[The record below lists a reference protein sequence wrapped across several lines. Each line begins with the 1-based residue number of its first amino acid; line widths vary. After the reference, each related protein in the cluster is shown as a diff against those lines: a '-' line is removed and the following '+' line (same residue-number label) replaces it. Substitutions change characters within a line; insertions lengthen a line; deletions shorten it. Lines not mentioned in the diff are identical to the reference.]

1 MQLTAMGYFV
11 VKLAAKPEL
20 GPLYLGLVGAARAI
34 PVIICSPIAGVV
46 ADTWP
51 RRRVL
56 FATNTAIALLALV
69 LAVFTSLGRMNLWGL
84 LAVSAFSSAAMS
96 FDSPARQ
103 SWVPLL
109 VDRRYVGNA
118 IGLNSVAFNAP
129 AVIGPAIAGFL
140 IARVSVS
147 GSFYVNAVAT
157 MAVVVALLLM
167 RASPPPASRR
177 EPLLRSIGG
186 GIRFLYSHPI
196 LNWVIL
202 FFIASALLVRPYSSL
217 LPAYALNDLHTNAQ
231 GFGWALAATGIG
243 GFGGALI
250 TAAFASREP
259 RSLIWFGSGL
269 LMSVGVVT
277 LGFISSLVYAIPIL
291 FLIGVCVLTFLGMSN
306 TLIQILSPDNVR
318 GRAISVYTMIA
329 LGIVPGGTL
338 IVGSLGSLIGLHL
351 AFITVGS
358 LCVLILLA
366 LYLFKPIIRTV

>member
-11 VKLAAKPEL
+11 VKLAVKPEL
-20 GPLYLGLVGAARAI
+20 GPLYLGLIGAARAV
-34 PVIICSPIAGVV
+34 PVILCSPIAGVV

-56 FATNTAIALLALV
+56 YATNITIALIALILAI
-69 LAVFTSLGRMNLWGL
+69 FTSLGRMNLWGL
-84 LAVSAFSSAAMS
+84 LVISAVSSAAMS

-109 VDRRYVGNA
+109 VDREYIGNA

-140 IARVSVS
+140 IAHVSVA
-147 GSFYVNAVAT
+147 GSFYVNAAAT
-157 MAVVVALLLM
+157 MAVVGALLLM
-167 RASPPPASRR
+167 RASPASSAKR
-177 EPLLRSIGG
+177 EPLLRSIAGG
-186 GIRFLYSHPI
+186 LQFLYAHPI
-196 LNWVIL
+196 LRWVIA
-202 FFIASALLVRPYSSL
+202 FFIVSALLVRPYSSL

-243 GFGGALI
+243 GFGGALV
-250 TAAFASREP
+250 TAAFASRES

-269 LMSVGVVT
+269 LMSLGVLA
-277 LGFISSLVYAIPIL
+277 LGFTGSLAIAIPLL

-306 TLIQILSPDNVR
+306 TLIQMLSPDAVR

-329 LGIVPGGTL
+329 LGIVPGGSL

-351 AFITVGS
+351 AFIISGA
-358 LCVLILLA
+358 LCALVVA
-366 LYLFKPIIRTV
+366 WLYLFKPIVRTV